1 MGDDLEPRLSS
12 RPRWHLLFPARQ
24 EASILAPKEPD
35 HTHCGPSKSCFRI
48 MKKTTDLLLILS
60 TMAMLV
66 ACSQRSRTVIGGPDA
81 QEAAIR
87 FEESHQEYD
96 NCIATRQAGGPTC
109 DSLKAL
115 YEKDKAEYES
125 QVN

>member
-1 MGDDLEPRLSS
+1 VLKRDARVPTATDDKPLVLNRS
-12 RPRWHLLFPARQ
+12 RGFSIEVSMARHNKMQ
-24 EASILAPKEPD
+24 PNQILP
-35 HTHCGPSKSCFRI
+35 RI
-48 MKKTTDLLLILS
+48 MRKPTALMVSLAITATLL
-60 TMAMLV
+60 

-87 FEESHQEYD
+87 LEESHQEYD
-96 NCIATRQAGGPTC
+96 NCIASRQAGGPTC